1 MNFSINFTK
10 NAEREL
16 DDIVYYISWFS
27 LTIARKFIYDIN
39 NFISENIW
47 FMPYM
52 FRLYKDKIRFCPY
65 WNYLIFY
72 EIIEKKKKVDILH
85 IVHWARDLS
94 NLNF

>member
-39 NFISENIW
+39 NFISE
-47 FMPYM
+47 
-52 FRLYKDKIRFCPY
+52 K
-65 WNYLIFY
+65 YLIY
-72 EIIEKKKKVDILH
+72 ALYVQSL
-85 IVHWARDLS
+85 
-94 NLNF
+94 